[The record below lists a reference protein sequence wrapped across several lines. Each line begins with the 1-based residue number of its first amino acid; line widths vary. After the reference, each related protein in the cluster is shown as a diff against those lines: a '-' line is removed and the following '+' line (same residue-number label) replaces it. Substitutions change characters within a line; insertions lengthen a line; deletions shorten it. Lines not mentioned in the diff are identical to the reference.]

1 MCDTHI
7 NLWQASESEARQMAH
22 AAGTFTVKSWDE
34 NTIQELD
41 GGRKLTR
48 ASVAF
53 SIEGDLTAEA
63 SWEAVMCYRADGT
76 AIFSGF
82 QLTTGT
88 LAGQDGSFVLQTE
101 GEFAGGEAMTSWQVV
116 EGSGTGGFQG
126 LTGSGSAVVGA
137 TPPGTF
143 TLDYGFA

>member
-1 MCDTHI
+1 
-7 NLWQASESEARQMAH
+7 MAH

-63 SWEAVMCYRADGT
+63 SWDAVMCYRADGT

-82 QLTTGT
+82 QLTTGQ
-88 LAGQDGSFVLQTE
+88 LDGRDGSFVLQAN
-101 GEFAGGEAMTSWQVV
+101 GEFAGGEARTSWQVV
-116 EGSGTGGFQG
+116 DGSGTGGLEG
-126 LTGSGSAVVGA
+126 LTGSGYAVAGA

-143 TLDYGFA
+143 TLDYSLG